1 MKVSRVRGQTPPKRA
16 GGDDGLAG
24 CVGGTLRA
32 GLTGGCVDRGTG
44 DVAEMTPGG
53 GFDVVTGA
61 YGYTGRYIARRL
73 LAMGRKVLTLT
84 GHPNRP
90 DIFGGQVAV
99 APYAFENPG
108 ELTRS
113 LGGATTLYNTY
124 WVRFPRGPVT
134 FERAVGNTEI
144 LLRAAREAGVGKIV
158 HLSVT
163 GASADSDLPY
173 FRGKGAVEAAIVR
186 SGLSY
191 AILRPTVIFGAED
204 ILINN
209 MAWLLRHFPIFA
221 LPGSGR
227 YLLQPIFVDDVAEM
241 AVAAAQV
248 RENTVIDA
256 AGPETFTFEELVRLI
271 RDSVDSRARIL
282 HVRPG
287 LALFLAG
294 LAGLLVRDVVL
305 TRDEVAG
312 LMANLLVSD
321 KPPTGKTPL
330 GGWLRE
336 NAEGVG
342 RRYAS
347 ELDRHFR

>member
-1 MKVSRVRGQTPPKRA
+1 
-16 GGDDGLAG
+16 
-24 CVGGTLRA
+24 
-32 GLTGGCVDRGTG
+32 
-44 DVAEMTPGG
+44 MTPGD

-61 YGYTGRYIARRL
+61 FGYTGKYITRRL

-99 APYAFENPG
+99 APYEFENPEG
-108 ELTRS
+108 LTKR
-113 LGGATTLYNTY
+113 LRGATTLYNTY
-124 WVRFPRGPVT
+124 WVRFPYGPVT
-134 FERAVGNTEI
+134 FDQAVENTRTLI
-144 LLRAAREAGVGKIV
+144 RAAEDAGIRRIV
-158 HLSVT
+158 HISIANASV
-163 GASADSDLPY
+163 DSRLPY
-173 FRGKGAVEAAIVR
+173 FRGKGLVEAAIVR

-191 AILRPTVIFGAED
+191 AIVRPTVIFGAED

-209 MAWLLRHFPIFA
+209 MAWLLRHFPVFA

-227 YLLQPIFVDDVAEM
+227 YLLQPVFVDDVAEI
-241 AVAAAQV
+241 AVGAGQM

-256 AGPETFTFEELVRLI
+256 VGPETFTFEELVRLI

-287 LALFLAG
+287 LALFLSG
-294 LAGLLVRDVVL
+294 LAGFLVRDVVL

-312 LMANLLVSD
+312 LMANLLLSN
-321 KPPTGKTPL
+321 KPPNGKTPL
-330 GGWLRE
+330 SGWLRE
-336 NAEGVG
+336 NAERVG

-347 ELDRHFR
+347 ELNRHFR